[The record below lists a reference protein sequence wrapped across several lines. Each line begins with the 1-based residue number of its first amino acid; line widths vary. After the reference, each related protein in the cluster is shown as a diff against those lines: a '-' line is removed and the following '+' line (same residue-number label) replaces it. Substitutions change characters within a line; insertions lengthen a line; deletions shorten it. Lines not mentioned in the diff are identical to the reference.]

1 MPQIALPKLNK
12 QSATL
17 TAHELRRLAAPYPI
31 GADDLIEL
39 QNTVYRVFTNQS
51 DVILPGSLLGNY
63 TSLQAAT
70 QNGVGGCATPICHS
84 WRNHLMVGP
93 SDM

>member
-1 MPQIALPKLNK
+1 MHNAILKE
-12 QSATL
+12 T
-17 TAHELRRLAAPYPI
+17 TICRLAVPYPI

-63 TSLQAAT
+63 SSLQAAT
-70 QNGVGGCATPICHS
+70 QNGVGGCVTPACSPIHVTGRYVS
-84 WRNHLMVGP
+84 FQKHI
-93 SDM
+93 